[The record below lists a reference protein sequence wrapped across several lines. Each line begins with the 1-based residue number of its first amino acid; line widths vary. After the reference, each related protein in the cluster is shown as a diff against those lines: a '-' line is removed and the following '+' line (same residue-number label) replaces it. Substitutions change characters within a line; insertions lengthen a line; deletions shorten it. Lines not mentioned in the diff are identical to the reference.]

1 MMESID
7 DAPMGPIAWIFA
19 TVVTGCR
26 ELRVLE
32 GDFG

>member
-1 MMESID
+1 MESID
-7 DAPMGPIAWIFA
+7 DAPMGAIAWIFA